1 VKDLQAMPIPFWPKT
16 RLGWVAALSFDL
28 FVVLYFINGYMLKI
42 SAVAT
47 WWLESVLPYYGVAL
61 MLTVVTSS
69 IGSVIALLFGRDR
82 AWVVWIATLPIFV
95 WVGVQSL
102 IVVLNALH
110 L

>member
-1 VKDLQAMPIPFWPKT
+1 MPIPFWPKT

-28 FVVLYFINGYMLKI
+28 FVVLYIINGYMIKV

-47 WWLESVLPYYGVAL
+47 WWLASVLPYYGVAL
-61 MLTVVTSS
+61 MVTVVTSS
-69 IGSVIALLFGRDR
+69 VGSVIAVLLGRDR
-82 AWVVWIATLPIFV
+82 AWAVRIATVPIFV

>member
-1 VKDLQAMPIPFWPKT
+1 MPIPFWPKT

-61 MLTVVTSS
+61 MMAVVAASV
-69 IGSVIALLFGRDR
+69 GSVGALLFGRDR
-82 AWVVWIATLPIFV
+82 AWAVWLATLPIVV
-95 WVGVQSL
+95 WVGVHAV
-102 IVVLNALH
+102 IFVLNALH

>member
-1 VKDLQAMPIPFWPKT
+1 MPIPFWPKT

-61 MLTVVTSS
+61 MLTVVMASV
-69 IGSVIALLFGRDR
+69 GSVIAVLVGRDR
-82 AWVVWIATLPIFV
+82 SWAVWIATLPIFV

>member
-1 VKDLQAMPIPFWPKT
+1 MSIPFWPKT

-28 FVVLYFINGYMLKI
+28 FVVLYIINGYMIKL
-42 SAVAT
+42 SASSS
-47 WWLESVLPYYGVAL
+47 WWLTSVLPYYGVAL
-61 MLTVVTSS
+61 MLTVVTASV
-69 IGSVIALLFGRDR
+69 GSVIAVLLGRDR
-82 AWVVWIATLPIFV
+82 AWAVRIATVPIFV

>member
-1 VKDLQAMPIPFWPKT
+1 MPIPFWPKT

-47 WWLESVLPYYGVAL
+47 WWIESVLPYYGVAL
-61 MLTVVTSS
+61 MVTVVTSS
-69 IGSVIALLFGRDR
+69 VGSVIAVLLGRDQ
-82 AWVVWIATLPIFV
+82 AWAVRIATVPIFV

>member
-1 VKDLQAMPIPFWPKT
+1 MPIPFWPKT
-16 RLGWVAALSFDL
+16 PFGWVAALSFDL

-61 MLTVVTSS
+61 MVTVVTASV
-69 IGSVIALLFGRDR
+69 GSVGALLFGRDQ
-82 AWVVWIATLPIFV
+82 AWAVRIATVPIFV
-95 WVGVQSL
+95 WVGVRSL